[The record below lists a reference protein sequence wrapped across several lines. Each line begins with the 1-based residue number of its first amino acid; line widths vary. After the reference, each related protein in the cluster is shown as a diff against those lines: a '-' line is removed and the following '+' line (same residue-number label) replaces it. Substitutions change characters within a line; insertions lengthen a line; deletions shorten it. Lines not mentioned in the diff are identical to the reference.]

1 MSLGLVRNHEK
12 VVGRASLPPMIFA
25 WCAVRTLENFL
36 GTGWKAGA
44 TDGKNLLKP
53 RQVR

>member
-1 MSLGLVRNHEK
+1 MSLGLARNHEK
-12 VVGRASLPPMIFA
+12 VVGQVPTVILA
-25 WCAVRTLENFL
+25 WGAVRTLENFL

-44 TDGKNLLKP
+44 TDGKNVSKP